1 MRASSPVPAVD
12 LCVSLGTTAQF
23 LLLPQYDDL
32 QMAVIL
38 PTTSF
43 VSPSVGQ
50 SDNALRKGK
59 YLFIQGQVALKT

>member
-1 MRASSPVPAVD
+1 MSASSSVPAVD

-38 PTTSF
+38 PQLPLSLHPQASQTM
-43 VSPSVGQ
+43 
-50 SDNALRKGK
+50 D
-59 YLFIQGQVALKT
+59 